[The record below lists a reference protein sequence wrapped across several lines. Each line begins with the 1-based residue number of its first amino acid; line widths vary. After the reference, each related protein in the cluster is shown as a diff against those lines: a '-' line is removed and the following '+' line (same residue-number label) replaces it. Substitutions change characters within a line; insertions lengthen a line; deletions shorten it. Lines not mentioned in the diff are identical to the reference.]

1 MIIEGGR
8 RTKSTKP
15 LVCKSLIILGPLT
28 TLVLCFFYLFSSPVV
43 CGNFENSDIAEKIN
57 YLQRTKSKIQ
67 KVISLQHLNSRR
79 LHGLLDIKMHWTS
92 LKKKKKKNVLNLNII
107 YQSIFL
113 KFQLFQ

>member
-43 CGNFENSDIAEKIN
+43 CGNFENLDIAEKIN

-67 KVISLQHLNSRR
+67 KVISLQYLNSRR
-79 LHGLLDIKMHWTS
+79 FHGLLDIKMHWTS
-92 LKKKKKKNVLNLNII
+92 LKKKKKNVLNLNII